1 MIETLDVTPRPV
13 EDGRPL
19 IVGIGGTTRP
29 GSSTERSLSQCL
41 ERIAD
46 LGARTEMLAGG
57 ALDLPL
63 YDPHD
68 PHRTEEAA
76 RLVELLRAADGV
88 VISSPGYHGG
98 LSGRVKNALDYVED
112 MRGDDRVYLDGL
124 VVGCLVCAHGWQA
137 AVTTMRQLRDV
148 AHALRAWPT
157 PLGVAI
163 NSAVTTWGPD
173 GRVLDA
179 GVAGQI
185 DVLASQVVEFVGL
198 RAVRQSS

>member
-1 MIETLDVTPRPV
+1 MIETLDVTPRQV

-29 GSSTERSLSQCL
+29 GSSTERVLSQCL

-46 LGARTEMLAGG
+46 LGARTEMLAGR

-68 PHRTEEAA
+68 PHRPQEAA

-88 VISSPGYHGG
+88 VVSSPGYHGG

-112 MRGDDRVYLDGL
+112 MRG
-124 VVGCLVCAHGWQA
+124 
-137 AVTTMRQLRDV
+137 
-148 AHALRAWPT
+148 
-157 PLGVAI
+157 
-163 NSAVTTWGPD
+163 
-173 GRVLDA
+173 
-179 GVAGQI
+179 
-185 DVLASQVVEFVGL
+185 
-198 RAVRQSS
+198 